1 MEHGVGREPATA
13 WLPGLSAPLG
23 WSGWLLEGPAAVGP
37 KPLAATGSQAS
48 PASTC
53 HLSPVSTCAHAVP
66 RPQVYPVGEAL
77 AVLEPY
83 SRLPP
88 QGHVARPA
96 DVVAGPRHLYTFF
109 PRPHG
114 DMHSLVRRRR
124 RLPEPEAAALFRQMA
139 AALAHCHQH
148 GLVLRDLKLR
158 RFVFTDHQ
166 R

>member
-1 MEHGVGREPATA
+1 MYPACE
-13 WLPGLSAPLG
+13 S
-23 WSGWLLEGPAAVGP
+23 
-37 KPLAATGSQAS
+37 
-48 PASTC
+48 
-53 HLSPVSTCAHAVP
+53 
-66 RPQVYPVGEAL
+66 L

-83 SRLPP
+83 RRLPHH
-88 QGHVARPA
+88 GHVARPA
-96 DVVAGPRHLYTFF
+96 EVLAGPQHLYAFF

-158 RFVFTDHQ
+158 RFVFTD
-166 R
+166 RER